1 MLISCSTEPSTSR
14 SSKRS
19 SVDLEDTSPSP
30 KRRLVTARTVD
41 KWIVENDKS
50 FNTSTW
56 LEYGLVDRTYVSC
69 LKCSKC
75 TRFADKL
82 QSVRNY
88 NPAFIE
94 GSKNLR
100 ASAFKDHAKS
110 DMHKRAMLLFKKS
123 QSSQITDYAPI
134 AKALCSLDPTTESKL
149 KRKFDIAYWICK
161 ENLPFNKMASL
172 CELETRHEV
181 DLGSGYKND
190 QACATFMS
198 YIAKEQRDQLRS
210 VLENV
215 KFFSIQADGS
225 TDAGIVEDELFTVLY
240 LDRSGSDGNVHV
252 RSKLFAVRQP
262 KSGDAEGLF
271 RCFEAA
277 MSYVGIPDWTN
288 KLIGFGCDG
297 ASVNIAAGGLRGHLE
312 KSVPWVVVIWCL
324 AHRLELSLKDALK
337 GTLFSSIDDM
347 LLRAYYLYH
356 KSPKKCREL
365 DEVVA
370 SLQLCL
376 EDSEMPTSSAGGN
389 RPIRA
394 CGTRFVGHKVTAIRR
409 FIDRFGAYLGHLTTL
424 IEDPSTKSPEKA
436 KLKGYILKWRDAKM
450 ILGCALFLDLLK
462 PAATL
467 CKALQNDEL
476 SVPSAI
482 EAILHTT
489 KSLENLKDKNFDDY
503 PTVKRVCTSIQS
515 SDDQCT
521 YQGTK
526 LDNYEGALT
535 YLRSH
540 CSEWNESIMT
550 CLKQRV
556 KAQHTDLLTN
566 SLTILAT
573 QGWEKTEGVE
583 FSRETLDSIVT
594 QFSTPLAKAGIDTNA
609 LQEEWED
616 MVDYAK
622 RYLNIVQED
631 PSTIWWKLFNAACS
645 KKWENILG
653 VVELLYCLPMSNGRV
668 ERIFST
674 LKVIKSDRRTCLS
687 ENHLDNLL
695 RISVDGPP
703 PSKWD
708 ATGAVRLWWND
719 KLRRNVG
726 DSRKPPKRTSSAPST
741 SSDTGPSG
749 YELNLDDWDSFLLEI
764 NM

>member
-1 MLISCSTEPSTSR
+1 MLADKMSGQSASESSSSSSTLTSGCTESSSSR
-14 SSKRS
+14 LSKRS
-19 SVDLEDTSPSP
+19 SCDLEDNSPSP

-41 KWIVENDKS
+41 KWIIENDKS
-50 FNTSTW
+50 LGASTW

-75 TRFADKL
+75 ARFADKL
-82 QSVRNY
+82 EGVRNF

-100 ASAFKDHAKS
+100 ASAFKDHART

-123 QSSQITDYAPI
+123 QSRHITEYAAI
-134 AKALCSLDPTTESKL
+134 AKASSSLDPTAESKL
-149 KRKFDIAYWICK
+149 KKKFDIAYWICK

-172 CELETRHEV
+172 CEMETRHEV

-190 QACATFMS
+190 QACAMFVR

-215 KFFSIQADGS
+215 KFFSIQADGT
-225 TDAGIVEDELFTVLY
+225 TDAGNVEDELFTVLY
-240 LDRSGSDGNVHV
+240 LDHSGSDGRVHV
-252 RSKLFAVRQP
+252 CSKLFAVRQP

-271 RCFEAA
+271 KCFEAA
-277 MSYVGIPDWTN
+277 MSYVDIPDWTS
-288 KLIGFGCDG
+288 KLVGFGCDG

-312 KSVPWVVVIWCL
+312 ESVTWVVVIWCL

-370 SLQLCL
+370 SLQMCL
-376 EDSEMPTSSAGGN
+376 EDDEMPSSSTGGN
-389 RPIRA
+389 KPVRA
-394 CGTRFVGHKVTAIRR
+394 CGTRFVSHKVTAIRR

-424 IEDPSTKSPEKA
+424 VEDPATKAPDKA
-436 KLKGYILKWRDAKM
+436 KLKGYIKKWKNAKM
-450 ILGCALFLDLLK
+450 ILGSALFLDLLK

-476 SVPSAI
+476 SVPGAI
-482 EAILHTT
+482 EAILHTI

-515 SDDQCT
+515 SDDRCT

-526 LDNYEGALT
+526 LDNYKGALT

-540 CSEWNESIMT
+540 SSEWNESIKT
-550 CLKQRV
+550 CLKQ
-556 KAQHTDLLTN
+556 
-566 SLTILAT
+566 
-573 QGWEKTEGVE
+573 
-583 FSRETLDSIVT
+583 
-594 QFSTPLAKAGIDTNA
+594 
-609 LQEEWED
+609 
-616 MVDYAK
+616 
-622 RYLNIVQED
+622 
-631 PSTIWWKLFNAACS
+631 
-645 KKWENILG
+645 
-653 VVELLYCLPMSNGRV
+653 
-668 ERIFST
+668 
-674 LKVIKSDRRTCLS
+674 
-687 ENHLDNLL
+687 
-695 RISVDGPP
+695 
-703 PSKWD
+703 
-708 ATGAVRLWWND
+708 
-719 KLRRNVG
+719 
-726 DSRKPPKRTSSAPST
+726 
-741 SSDTGPSG
+741 
-749 YELNLDDWDSFLLEI
+749 
-764 NM
+764 